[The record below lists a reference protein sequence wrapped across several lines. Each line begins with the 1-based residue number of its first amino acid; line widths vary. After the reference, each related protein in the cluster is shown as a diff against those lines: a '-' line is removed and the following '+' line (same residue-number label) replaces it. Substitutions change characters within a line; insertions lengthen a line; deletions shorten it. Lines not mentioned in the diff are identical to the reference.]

1 MRKRA
6 MPAIVATLKE
16 KMPRIAPVAVHLQNI
31 STKKFVLIVAE
42 EFMLIVIALMLFLD
56 YSIYPLLAL
65 FWGFSIHLVMH
76 IGQAV
81 AIRKYIPGLLTSI
94 LLLPYCALGVVHT
107 IERFSITANLALAVF
122 GFATVAINLLVM
134 HKILK

>member
-16 KMPRIAPVAVHLQNI
+16 KMSRIAPVAVHLQNI

-81 AIRKYIPGLLTSI
+81 AIRKY
-94 LLLPYCALGVVHT
+94 
-107 IERFSITANLALAVF
+107 
-122 GFATVAINLLVM
+122 
-134 HKILK
+134 KIGRAHV